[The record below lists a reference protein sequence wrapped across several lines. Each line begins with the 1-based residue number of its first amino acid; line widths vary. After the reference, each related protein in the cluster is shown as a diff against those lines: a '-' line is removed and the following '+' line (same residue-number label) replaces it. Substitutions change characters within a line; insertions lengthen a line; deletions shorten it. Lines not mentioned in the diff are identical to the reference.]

1 MKVSKGTFRIITQ
14 HGWKTKEGTVGYDF
28 PFYIFREEDHKGT
41 RDWNL
46 SHIASGYSITKG
58 ISLKQA
64 KRLAKQLKTFPLFLF
79 PDVESIK
86 KEQDRMKQKG
96 TYSNLLD
103 VIRGAHNEQ

>member
-28 PFYIFREEDHKGT
+28 PFYIFREEGHKGT

-46 SHIASGYSITKG
+46 SHMASGYSVTKG
-58 ISLKQA
+58 LSLKQA
-64 KRLAKQLKTFPLFLF
+64 KNLAKQLKEFPVFIL
-79 PDVESIK
+79 PDIESIK

-96 TYSNLLD
+96 TYDKLLNT
-103 VIRGAHNEQ
+103 IRGAYNE